1 MYSPKI
7 APDLIPKIYRVAKE
21 RRLSMTKLVD
31 LILRERLEKPFKR
44 KVGERQ

>member
-1 MYSPKI
+1 
-7 APDLIPKIYRVAKE
+7 
-21 RRLSMTKLVD
+21 MTKLVD